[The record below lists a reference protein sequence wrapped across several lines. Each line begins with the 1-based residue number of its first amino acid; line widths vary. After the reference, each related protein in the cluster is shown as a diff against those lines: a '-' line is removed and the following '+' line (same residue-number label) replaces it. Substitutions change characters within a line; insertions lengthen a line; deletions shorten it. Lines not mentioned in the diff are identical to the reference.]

1 VQCSEVTAFI
11 LSQLLLQFP
20 LQFRVQTM
28 LCCELAGHLLGIC
41 ISCQSNSILLVAQRD
56 VYEHKRRILVIIFN
70 LLVISIPIHV

>member
-1 VQCSEVTAFI
+1 
-11 LSQLLLQFP
+11 
-20 LQFRVQTM
+20 M

-56 VYEHKRRILVIIFN
+56 VYEDEGRILVIIVN